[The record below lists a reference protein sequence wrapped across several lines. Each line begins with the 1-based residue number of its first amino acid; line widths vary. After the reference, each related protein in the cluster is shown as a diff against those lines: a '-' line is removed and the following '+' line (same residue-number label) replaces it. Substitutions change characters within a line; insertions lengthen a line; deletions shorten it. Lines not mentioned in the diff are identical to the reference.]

1 MHAER
6 LERLARGHQ
15 IHPPLFFLANH
26 SDGPLLVWSFL
37 ALKAHF
43 LEGELGPRN
52 EGYEAGGARREN
64 FLLIAG
70 FVVNN
75 AAWSTGTDDISVE
88 IIFSSTA
95 DEGRYQLGWRQ
106 FVRQLAFNSCPIAIC
121 LSRRS
126 ANAHLS
132 RVSFSPYS
140 ECGAVLIPHY

>member
-26 SDGPLLVWSFL
+26 SDRPLLVWSFL

-52 EGYEAGGARREN
+52 EGYEAGGARRED

-88 IIFSSTA
+88 IMFSSTA

-106 FVRQLAFNSCPIAIC
+106 FVQQLAFNSKLLPNRHLPLATQRQRPFEPGVAPI
-121 LSRRS
+121 RS
-126 ANAHLS
+126 A
-132 RVSFSPYS
+132 
-140 ECGAVLIPHY
+140 VLF